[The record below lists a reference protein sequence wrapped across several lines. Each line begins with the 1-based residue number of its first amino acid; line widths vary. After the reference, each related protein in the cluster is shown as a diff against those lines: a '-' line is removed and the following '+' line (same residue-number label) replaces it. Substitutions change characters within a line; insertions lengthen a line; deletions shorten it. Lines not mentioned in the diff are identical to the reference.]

1 MALSSFASVGYI
13 PLEEK
18 LEIPIHKSALHI
30 GIPKER
36 YYQEKRIA
44 LTPDSVQSLVN
55 NGHRVLIESDA
66 GENATFSDADYIKA
80 GAEITTE
87 TDRVFKCPILLKVEP
102 LSDEELNK
110 VQPKT
115 IVISALQ
122 IKTRN
127 KEYFEKLSQKKVIA
141 LAFEYIQDV
150 DGCYPA
156 VRALSEIAGTASV
169 LIASELMANTNIS
182 RGMLF
187 GNITGVRPTEVLILG
202 AGTVAEYA
210 AKTAI
215 ALGAS
220 VKVFDNNITKL
231 RRLQT
236 NLGTPIYTSTLQQKT
251 LLKALMRC
259 DVAIGAKRGNT
270 RAPILVT
277 QTMMENMKKGA
288 VIVDVSIDTGGCFE
302 SSEVTTHEKPTF
314 IKNDVIHYCVPNIP
328 SRYARTASMSISNM
342 LEPILLEIAENG
354 GVEKSIAYNK
364 GIREG
369 VYCYS
374 GILTKKNIA
383 DWFGLEYRDLNLLL
397 M

>member
-342 LEPILLEIAENG
+342 LEPILLEIAESG

>member
-1 MALSSFASVGYI
+1 MSFSSFASSAFM

-18 LEIPIHKSALHI
+18 LEVPIHKSSLHI
-30 GIPKER
+30 GIPKEK

-44 LTPDSVQSLVN
+44 LTPDSVLSLVN
-55 NGHRVLIESDA
+55 NGHRVLIESGA
-66 GENATFSDADYIKA
+66 GESATFSDADYIKA
-80 GAEITTE
+80 GAEITNDVE
-87 TDRVFKCPILLKVEP
+87 RVFKCHLLLKIEP
-102 LSDEELNK
+102 LSFEELEM

-115 IVISALQ
+115 TIISALQ
-122 IKTRN
+122 IKTRD
-127 KEYFEKLSQKKVIA
+127 KQYFEKLQQKKIIA
-141 LAFEYIQDV
+141 LAYEYIQDA
-150 DGCYPA
+150 DGYYPA
-156 VRALSEIAGTASV
+156 VRALSEIAGTASI
-169 LIASELMANTNIS
+169 LIASEIMANTTTS

-210 AKTAI
+210 ARTAI

-220 VKVFDNNITKL
+220 VKVFDNNISKL
-231 RRLQT
+231 RRLQ
-236 NLGTPIYTSTLQQKT
+236 NNIGSPIFTSTLQQKT
-251 LLKALMRC
+251 LLKALRRC

-277 QTMMENMKKGA
+277 QTMLENMKRGA

-328 SRYARTASMSISNM
+328 SRYARTSSMSISNM
-342 LEPILLEIAENG
+342 IEPILLEIAENG
-354 GVEKSIAYNK
+354 GVEQSILYNK
-364 GIREG
+364 AIREG

-383 DWFGLEYRDLNLLL
+383 DWFGLDFRDLNLLL

>member
-1 MALSSFASVGYI
+1 MSLSSFASAGFM

-18 LEIPIHKSALHI
+18 LEIPIHKSSLHI
-30 GIPKER
+30 GIPKEK

-55 NGHRVLIESDA
+55 NGHRVLIEKGA
-66 GENATFSDADYIKA
+66 GENATFSDADYVKA
-80 GAEITTE
+80 GAEITA
-87 TDRVFKCPILLKVEP
+87 DIDKIFKCPILLKIEP
-102 LSDEELNK
+102 LSEDEINL

-122 IKTRN
+122 IKTRT
-127 KEYFEKLSQKKVIA
+127 KVYFEKLLQKKIIA
-141 LAFEYIQDV
+141 LAYEYIQDV
-150 DGCYPA
+150 DGCFPA
-156 VRALSEIAGTASV
+156 VRALSEIAGTASI
-169 LIASELMANTNIS
+169 LIASELMANSAVS
-182 RGMLF
+182 RGTLF

-202 AGTVAEYA
+202 SGTVAEYA

-236 NLGTPIYTSTLQQKT
+236 NLSMPIYTSTLQQKT

-259 DVAIGAKRGNT
+259 DVAIGAKRGNS

-277 QTMMENMKKGA
+277 QSMMENMKKGA

-328 SRYARTASMSISNM
+328 SRYARTSSMSISNM
-342 LEPILLEIAENG
+342 IEPILLEIAENG
-354 GVEKSIAYNK
+354 GVEQSISFNK

-369 VYCYS
+369 VYCYQ
-374 GILTKKNIA
+374 GILAKKNIA
-383 DWFGLEYRDLNLLL
+383 EWFGLEYRDLNLLL

>member
-1 MALSSFASVGYI
+1 MSFSSFSSSAFM

-18 LEIPIHKSALHI
+18 LEVPIHKSSLHI
-30 GIPKER
+30 GIPKEK

-44 LTPDSVQSLVN
+44 LTPDSVLSLVN
-55 NGHRVLIESDA
+55 NGHRVLIESGA
-66 GENATFSDADYIKA
+66 GDNATFSDAEYVKA
-80 GAEITTE
+80 GAEITNDVE
-87 TDRVFKCPILLKVEP
+87 RVFKCHLLLKIEP
-102 LSDEELNK
+102 LSFEELEM

-115 IVISALQ
+115 TIISALQ

-127 KEYFEKLSQKKVIA
+127 KEYFEKLRQKKIIA
-141 LAFEYIQDV
+141 LAYEYIQDA

-156 VRALSEIAGTASV
+156 IRALSEIAGTASII
-169 LIASELMANTNIS
+169 IAAELMANTVTS

-202 AGTVAEYA
+202 SGTVAEYA
-210 AKTAI
+210 ARTAI

-231 RRLQT
+231 RRLQ
-236 NLGTPIYTSTLQQKT
+236 NNVGVPIYTSTLQQKT
-251 LLKALMRC
+251 LLKALRRC

-270 RAPILVT
+270 RAPIIVT
-277 QTMMENMKKGA
+277 QTMLENMKKGA
-288 VIVDVSIDTGGCFE
+288 VVVDVSIDTGGCFE

-328 SRYARTASMSISNM
+328 SRYARTASMSISNII
-342 LEPILLEIAENG
+342 EPILLEIAENG
-354 GVEKSIAYNK
+354 GVEQSILYDKA
-364 GIREG
+364 IREG

-374 GILTKKNIA
+374 GMVTKQNIA
-383 DWFGLEYRDLNLLL
+383 DWFGLDFRDLNLLL

>member
-1 MALSSFASVGYI
+1 MTTTINQSKIVMFDPLNPKLLDVMFKLLLH
-13 PLEEK
+13 PLEAK
-18 LEIPIHKSALHI
+18 
-30 GIPKER
+30 GVDFFWN
-36 YYQEKRIA
+36 
-44 LTPDSVQSLVN
+44 DSM
-55 NGHRVLIESDA
+55 G
-66 GENATFSDADYIKA
+66 
-80 GAEITTE
+80 
-87 TDRVFKCPILLKVEP
+87 
-102 LSDEELNK
+102 
-110 VQPKT
+110 
-115 IVISALQ
+115 
-122 IKTRN
+122 
-127 KEYFEKLSQKKVIA
+127 
-141 LAFEYIQDV
+141 
-150 DGCYPA
+150 
-156 VRALSEIAGTASV
+156 
-169 LIASELMANTNIS
+169 
-182 RGMLF
+182 
-187 GNITGVRPTEVLILG
+187 
-202 AGTVAEYA
+202 
-210 AKTAI
+210 
-215 ALGAS
+215 
-220 VKVFDNNITKL
+220 DNNITKL